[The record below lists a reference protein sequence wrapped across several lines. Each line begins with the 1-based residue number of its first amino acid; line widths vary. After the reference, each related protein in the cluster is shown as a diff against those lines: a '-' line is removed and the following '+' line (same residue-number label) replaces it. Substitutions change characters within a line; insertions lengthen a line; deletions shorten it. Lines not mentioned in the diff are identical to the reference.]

1 MLGIQS
7 HLLAVCDLGPRFR
20 GDDRMLH
27 ATGTALYALAFAFAL
42 NARRPPRAAADE
54 GGAYFAGL
62 GFELRSG
69 APPGLNPKL
78 PSSSSAA

>member
-1 MLGIQS
+1 VSRRHGARPSCFETLRIAAKLRCAAPQHEGGS
-7 HLLAVCDLGPRFR
+7 
-20 GDDRMLH
+20 
-27 ATGTALYALAFAFAL
+27 YALAFAVAM
-42 NARRPPRAAADE
+42 NARPADE

>member
-1 MLGIQS
+1 MWGQAFVIAGPLPFIPAHSASKTRVSALMLGIQS
-7 HLLAVCDLGPRFR
+7 QAFELLGPRFR
-20 GDDRMLH
+20 GDERMLH
-27 ATGTALYALAFAFAL
+27 
-42 NARRPPRAAADE
+42 E

>member
-1 MLGIQS
+1 
-7 HLLAVCDLGPRFR
+7 
-20 GDDRMLH
+20 LH
-27 ATGTALYALAFAFAL
+27 
-42 NARRPPRAAADE
+42 E
-54 GGAYFAGL
+54 CGGYFAGL